1 MWLTKSDSLAPSK
14 DNIPRMD
21 YPILSQSNFL
31 LIFESMQSRM
41 YLFFCENDIKVDL
54 FIIAQKIV
62 LFFNSYDNDLSL
74 TRITF

>member
-1 MWLTKSDSLAPSK
+1 
-14 DNIPRMD
+14 
-21 YPILSQSNFL
+21 
-31 LIFESMQSRM
+31 MQSRM

-74 TRITF
+74 TRITFWRQYEKAKCILKSVVWSYLRNRWQLHVLKWVK